1 MSKRNKIT
9 IITPESEAL
18 KRLRYK
24 SELSLRDLSE
34 RMSYSFSRI
43 YQIESGKE
51 NISEAYIKK
60 FLSALEIS
68 WEEWNLELEGS
79 DEFYELRQK
88 CKKLVDEIEPKKLEL
103 LYGLLGSFCLNKN

>member
-24 SELSLRDLSE
+24 SDLSLRELSE

-51 NISEAYIKK
+51 NISETYIKK
-60 FLSALEIS
+60 FLSTLEIS
-68 WEEWNLELEGS
+68 WDEWNLEIQGH
-79 DEFYELRQK
+79 DEFHELRQK
-88 CKKLVDEIEPKKLEL
+88 CKKLVDEIELKKLEL
-103 LYGLLGSFCLNKN
+103 LSRLLENF